1 MRAGTRRSPPPEG
14 RGASLFYPGLV
25 SAEFCDT
32 KGRCTRSQGSD
43 DDIDSTP
50 QVTDFLA
57 QFLKFFCVPGAIEAS
72 ARDAACLDLHLR
84 VPFLD
89 EGDRRT
95 PSLIL

>member
-14 RGASLFYPGLV
+14 RGASLFYPDLV
-25 SAEFCDT
+25 FAEFCDT

-57 QFLKFFCVPGAIEAS
+57 QFPKFFCLPGAIEAS
-72 ARDAACLDLHLR
+72 ARDATCLDLHLLEF
-84 VPFLD
+84 PS
-89 EGDRRT
+89 RRRGNRA
-95 PSLIL
+95 PPLIL